1 MIDDRKPALED
12 APDVVEAI
20 ASHLKPVPL
29 EASRAGVL
37 RTRVAAASSA
47 ESSEPAPL
55 MEVQR
60 SAEGRWIP
68 FLPRVSLKPLR
79 IDRRGGTQT
88 SLWRLE
94 PGARIPEHDHAGE
107 EECIV
112 LSGSVVFGGETF
124 HEGDYL
130 LARPGLHHT
139 EFVSHGGAVLM
150 IRSELTP
157 HLAAAFAHV

>member
-1 MIDDRKPALED
+1 MIDDRKPALDD

-29 EASRAGVL
+29 DAARADAL
-37 RTRVAAASSA
+37 RGRVAASTA
-47 ESSEPAPL
+47 ESPSPPPL
-55 MEVQR
+55 TEVLR
-60 SAEGRWIP
+60 ATEGRWLP

-79 IDRRGGTQT
+79 VDRRGGTQT

-94 PGARIPEHDHAGE
+94 PGARIPEHDHTGE

-112 LSGSVVFGGETF
+112 LSGSVVFGGETYR
-124 HEGDYL
+124 EGDYL

-157 HLAAAFAHV
+157 HLAALFAHV